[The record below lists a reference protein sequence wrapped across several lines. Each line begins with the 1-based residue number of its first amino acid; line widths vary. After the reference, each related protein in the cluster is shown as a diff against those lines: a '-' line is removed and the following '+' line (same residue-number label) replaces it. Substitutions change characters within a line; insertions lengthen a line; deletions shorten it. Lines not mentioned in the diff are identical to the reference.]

1 MMRAWTRERPAYL
14 GLALRLLTYFFTSTP
29 QAFEGSF
36 YREGLKK
43 FGLASWRTT
52 MSTDWGLAAAA
63 VLLGAGDMAL
73 VLDDA

>member
-1 MMRAWTRERPAYL
+1 MTLSFFNSPSSSRSVQASHDL

-43 FGLASWRTT
+43 FGLVEMMNA
-52 MSTDWGLAAAA
+52 GLSR
-63 VLLGAGDMAL
+63 VQAL
-73 VLDDA
+73 IM